1 MHFAPLAKRAEVVR
15 RIKAHEIRAICTVA
29 VAKEVQ
35 FREAITTLPG
45 VSQDMLNVAVPISAV
60 GQTLNAVTM

>member
-1 MHFAPLAKRAEVVR
+1 M
-15 RIKAHEIRAICTVA
+15 KAHEIRAICPVA

-35 FREAITTLPG
+35 VRETITTLTC
-45 VSQDMLNVAVPISAV
+45 VSQDMVKVKVAVPISAV